1 MAPDSCPL
9 NGFSCIKPVIMG
21 AFDHKWKPEIPSGF
35 WVRGNLS
42 SPPPSNHTRP
52 SAQDMENVQNFAVQN
67 LVSWLIL
74 SVVLSDAP
82 WFHQQEGR
90 KADIS
95 SLAPQS
101 ASLAPEQTQGHL
113 CLDSWAK
120 VNQWLHESSISESE
134 KKKIWNQKCIQMASL
149 VTNSVFPVLIYPK

>member
-1 MAPDSCPL
+1 MQAECSLKHAIDSPLSTQYSHGLFLPIHCPSHVSSANLFLMAPDSYPL
-9 NGFSCIKPVIMG
+9 NGFNTSCIKPVIMG
-21 AFDHKWKPEIPSGF
+21 AFDHKWKPEIPSDF

-42 SPPPSNHTRP
+42 SLQPSNHTRP
-52 SAQDMENVQNFAVQN
+52 SAQDMEVAVQN

-90 KADIS
+90 RADIS

-101 ASLAPEQTQGHL
+101 ASLAPE
-113 CLDSWAK
+113 
-120 VNQWLHESSISESE
+120 
-134 KKKIWNQKCIQMASL
+134 
-149 VTNSVFPVLIYPK
+149 